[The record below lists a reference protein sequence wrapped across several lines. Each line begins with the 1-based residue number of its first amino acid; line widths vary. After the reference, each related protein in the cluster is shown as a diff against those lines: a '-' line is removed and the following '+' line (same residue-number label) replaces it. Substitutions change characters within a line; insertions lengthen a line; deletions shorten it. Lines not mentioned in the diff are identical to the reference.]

1 MNVNFQSGIASNEF
15 AESRKLDRNGEAGKN
30 GKMQN
35 GSVFLGNLNQTWDP
49 VLARKEQIQN
59 RAMQLWKD
67 AVSAEQK
74 IDLDLEERA
83 AHIEKLHEDI
93 DAANEQVKYF
103 SGEQDAL
110 KEKYSIDEDSQEQQ
124 DLELLLKQRKARK
137 PSNQPN
143 MIEFSEEEL
152 ERLKELEGQ
161 PLTEYQ
167 SRYLE
172 LEDAK
177 GIYQDEI
184 NACNKECLKESKI
197 ITGIKLERLK
207 SHALADAQEKKDE
220 MMIAASEEAASM
232 LMDEVKDKL
241 DKDLEELEEKVEE
254 KAEKE
259 EAEEERLE
267 AIREEKKEAEYEDK
281 NDELFDALQSEG
293 AVQLESTKE
302 EVKQEVK
309 KMMSEMKLL
318 VEDLKGAAVDE
329 QL

>member
-1 MNVNFQSGIASNEF
+1 MNIKIQNNALSNEF
-15 AESRKLDRNGEAGKN
+15 AESRKLAREAGEGKN
-30 GKMQN
+30 GKAQN
-35 GSVFLGNLNQTWDP
+35 GSVFLGNLNQAWDP
-49 VLARKEQIQN
+49 VLARKEQVQN

-74 IDLDLEERA
+74 IDKDLEERA
-83 AHIEKLHEDI
+83 MHIEKLHKDI
-93 DAANEQVKYF
+93 EFANEQVKYF
-103 SGEQDAL
+103 SGEQEKL

-137 PSNQPN
+137 PSNQPS

-152 ERLKELEGQ
+152 ERLKELEEQ

-177 GIYQDEI
+177 GIYQSQITE
-184 NACNKECLKESKI
+184 CNKACLEESTI
-197 ITGIKLERLK
+197 IRGIKQERLK
-207 SHALADAQEKKDE
+207 SHAMADAQEKKDE
-220 MMIAASEEAASM
+220 MMIAASEEAANM
-232 LMDEVKDKL
+232 LMDEVKDKI
-241 DKDLEELEEKVEE
+241 DKEQEEREEKAEE

-267 AIREEKKEAEYEDK
+267 AIREKKEEECVEDD
-281 NDELFDALQSEG
+281 DELFDVLRSEES
-293 AVQLESTKE
+293 VQMESTNE
-302 EVKQEVK
+302 EIKQEVK
-309 KMMSEMKLL
+309 KMLNEMNLL
-318 VEDLKGAAVDE
+318 VEEIKGAAVDE